1 VSEILSKNN
10 TVQIFNIS
18 KLNTWY
24 KVFELRPDVIHYI
37 ISPSTV
43 GLIMAKLS
51 SMAYPKAVTV
61 ISAPHPAGL
70 HRNLLLS
77 LLKPDII
84 LTQSDCAEEFFKSL
98 GYRTHFLPNGVNIQK
113 FVPVTDKT
121 KSMLRQKYGV
131 RENSF
136 VILHVASLKRKR
148 NLEIMKTLAKINKNN
163 QVIIVGRVGEKRD
176 RELSSELKEAGCLVL
191 TQYFPNIEEIYALSD
206 CYLFPTIDRR
216 ACIETPLSVLEAM
229 SCNIPVVT
237 TRFGAL
243 PKMFNEGSGFSYIRD
258 DNDAYNAI
266 EKIRK
271 GEVLI
276 KTRDIVS
283 FYSWENISNKLIEI
297 YEKLIN

>member
-1 VSEILSKNN
+1 
-10 TVQIFNIS
+10 
-18 KLNTWY
+18 
-24 KVFELRPDVIHYI
+24 
-37 ISPSTV
+37 
-43 GLIMAKLS
+43 MAKLL
-51 SMAYPKAVTV
+51 SMAYFKAKTV

-70 HRNLLLS
+70 NKIYLLS

-84 LTQSDCAEEFFKSL
+84 LTQSDSAQELFNSL
-98 GYRTHFLPNGVNIQK
+98 GYRTHFLPNGVDVQK
-113 FVPVTDKT
+113 FVPVTDKR
-121 KSMLRQKYGV
+121 KLMLRQKYGV

-148 NLEIMKTLAKINKNN
+148 NLEIMKTLAKENTNN

-176 RELSSELKEAGCLVL
+176 MQLVSELKEAGCLVL

-243 PKMFNEGSGFSYIRD
+243 PKMFNEGGGFCYIRD
-258 DNDAYNAI
+258 DGDVYNAI
-266 EKIRK
+266 EKIRN

-276 KTRDIVS
+276 NTRDMVS
-283 FYSWENISNKLIEI
+283 FYSWENISNKLIQI
-297 YEKLIN
+297 YEKLIS